1 MVINKFLALLKKEPI
16 FARLSLIQL
25 ISYLGV
31 WFSHTGIFT
40 LLIELDAPVWAITL
54 AAAMAFFPGGI
65 TAPFCGGAG
74 GRF

>member
-31 WFSHTGIFT
+31 GSRTRGFLRYLSSLTH
-40 LLIELDAPVWAITL
+40 
-54 AAAMAFFPGGI
+54 
-65 TAPFCGGAG
+65 
-74 GRF
+74 RFGPLR